1 MTMTMSGVHTEASAP
16 LDLRTTTRDITDR
29 TTGQTKTR
37 EIVDRTPKI
46 EEVECT
52 SRGSP
57 SFSSAIKP
65 GSKECKDS
73 HGQAFLPS
81 NVKCERLTDS
91 DGKWPETSTSKLPIR
106 KRPVRQDHKPLDQ
119 SESTVGEPPAK
130 VLKTDS
136 SPSPAK
142 VPKCSRVRNGLNA
155 ETRQFVPSP
164 VPAGAQS
171 DLHLAA
177 TTPSYLTY
185 GPSPVYTSRLPQLHP
200 FEDTDR
206 LRHEVDLATHQDEDG
221 DTALHIAVAQEK
233 EAVVHWLIHILRQ
246 ARKDLDL
253 YNNLRQTPLHLAVIT
268 HQPGVVEA
276 LLQGGADPEAL
287 DRNGQTA
294 LHLCCEHQ
302 QDACLRVI
310 LSHLSR
316 LPCCPSACLNS
327 RNFEG
332 LTPLHLAVQDGNK
345 KLAKMLLDS
354 GADINAVD
362 IKSGRSPLIY
372 AVEKS
377 CMEMINFLVENGC
390 NVNAQSY
397 SGNTALHIACGR
409 GEVEAVR
416 VLLKNGADSSLKNY
430 HNDTAVMVAKNKKV
444 SDVLRG
450 KPTRGHSLKT
460 QNSFNGTPSPN
471 NLSLSPLATP
481 NPLRSASLSP
491 TVPRTYSP
499 HSQSGE
505 SRSGNLSPVEMQEAE
520 DLQMPSRT
528 FHDVVAVN
536 NADYLVSIHPFP
548 FFQAPCYDTFMPSGP
563 HIHLMSGHSPYY
575 PNVVHSQPS
584 DISIRRLYPSDTQFI
599 LIPTR
604 NGPPVSRRSP
614 SHPTGTQS
622 RPSSHNSDQ
631 SDISNLSASTG
642 EKT

>member
-29 TTGQTKTR
+29 TTRQTKTQDV
-37 EIVDRTPKI
+37 VDRTAKI
-46 EEVECT
+46 EEVECP

-57 SFSSAIKP
+57 SLSLAIKL
-65 GSKECKDS
+65 GSKKCKDN
-73 HGQAFLPS
+73 HDQAIVS
-81 NVKCERLTDS
+81 STVKSERLTDS
-91 DGKWPETSTSKLPIR
+91 GGKSPETSTSKLPIR
-106 KRPVRQDHKPLDQ
+106 KRPVRPDHKPLEQ
-119 SESTVGEPPAK
+119 TESTVGEPPAK

-142 VPKCSRVRNGLNA
+142 VPKCSSVRNAKANIQLA
-155 ETRQFVPSP
+155 PTPAPYYTVCPS
-164 VPAGAQS
+164 
-171 DLHLAA
+171 HLI
-177 TTPSYLTY
+177 TSIL
-185 GPSPVYTSRLPQLHP
+185 SPLHP
-200 FEDTDR
+200 SEDTDR
-206 LRHEVDLATHQDEDG
+206 LSHEVDLATRQDEDG

-233 EAVVHWLIHILRQ
+233 EAVIFWLIHILYQ
-246 ARKDLDL
+246 AHIGLDL

-268 HQPGVVEA
+268 HQPNVVQA
-276 LLQGGADPEAL
+276 LLQGGSDPGAL

-310 LSHLSR
+310 LSHFSR
-316 LPCCPSACLNS
+316 LPYCPTTCLNS

-332 LTPLHLAVQDGNK
+332 LTPLHLAVRDGNRK
-345 KLAKMLLDS
+345 MAKMLLDS
-354 GADINAVD
+354 GADVNAVD
-362 IKSGRSPLIY
+362 IKSGRSPLIH

-377 CMEMINFLVENGC
+377 CMEMINFLVESGC
-390 NVNAQSY
+390 NVNSQSY

-430 HNDTAVMVAKNKKV
+430 HNDTAIMLAKNKKV

-450 KPTRGHSLKT
+450 KPTRGHNLKT

-471 NLSLSPLATP
+471 TLSLSPLATP
-481 NPLRSASLSP
+481 NPHRSASLSP
-491 TVPRTYSP
+491 SVQHTYSP

-505 SRSGNLSPVEMQEAE
+505 SRSGNLSPVEIQEAE
-520 DLQMPSRT
+520 DLQMTSRT
-528 FHDVVAVN
+528 FHDMVAVN
-536 NADYLVSIHPFP
+536 NTDYVVSIHPFP
-548 FFQAPCYDTFMPSGP
+548 FFQPPHYDTVMPSGP
-563 HIHLMSGHSPYY
+563 RIHLMPGHSHYY
-575 PNVVHSQPS
+575 PNLQT
-584 DISIRRLYPSDTQFI
+584 RLYTSDTPYIFI
-599 LIPTR
+599 PAR
-604 NGPPVSRRSP
+604 NVPPISHCSP
-614 SHPTGTQS
+614 AQPTGTQS